1 MDNLLEF
8 GQRVRQKRTELG
20 ITQDELAKLSGYTS
34 RSSINKIELGL
45 IDLPQSKIVAIANA
59 LFVTPAYL
67 IGWANNDKN
76 PPNVYDVDG
85 LVSFEEIGTI
95 CAGFNGSI
103 NETPTGEIVEIPLS
117 MLKGGDKGD
126 YFILRV
132 QGNSMY
138 PRILEGDRILCKRC
152 SSVDSGSFA
161 VVLYDGECATVKK
174 VHYISGEDWL
184 ELIPI
189 NPEYATKR
197 IEGADLDQCRILGKV
212 VKLIRDL

>member
-1 MDNLLEF
+1 MNRLKELRLLN
-8 GQRVRQKRTELG
+8 GKTQAHVAAWLS
-20 ITQDELAKLSGYTS
+20 ITQAAYSKYECGRAEPSIETLSILCEKYNVS
-34 RSSINKIELGL
+34 LNYILGKEE
-45 IDLPQSKIVAIANA
+45 I
-59 LFVTPAYL
+59 
-67 IGWANNDKN
+67 KN

-85 LVSFEEIGTI
+85 LVSYEEIGTI
-95 CAGFNGSI
+95 CAGFNGAI
-103 NETPTGEIVEIPLS
+103 NETPTGEIIDIPLS
-117 MLKGGDKGD
+117 MISGGHKED
-126 YFILRV
+126 YFVLRV

-138 PRILEGDRILCKRC
+138 PRLLEGDRILCRRC

-174 VHYISGEDWL
+174 VHYVNGEDWL

-197 IEGADLDQCRILGKV
+197 IEGADLEQCRVLGKV